1 LIITLCDGYDKR
13 LLDKT
18 DVWLLFAKTDQLV
31 PLAFSDYGTLS
42 AEVRVA
48 RDRALAKLTDY
59 LEKQTADAYRIIDS
73 YLKTNAKVK
82 KLEGVF
88 SKLRA
93 SPRTSKPELDGVNKD
108 LTRFRKE
115 NDEQS
120 EAVLHHCQQMR
131 ACLRENN
138 PKEFDEAA
146 LQQFAESK
154 GQISATGLAEL
165 HTWLRI

>member
-1 LIITLCDGYDKR
+1 VIITLRDRYDER

-18 DVWLLFAKTDQLV
+18 DVWLLFTKTDQLI

-59 LEKQTADAYRIIDS
+59 LEKQTVDAYRIIDS
-73 YLKTNAKVK
+73 CLQTNVKVK

-93 SPRTSKPELDGVNKD
+93 SPRT
-108 LTRFRKE
+108 T
-115 NDEQS
+115 Q
-120 EAVLHHCQQMR
+120 R
-131 ACLRENN
+131 A
-138 PKEFDEAA
+138 
-146 LQQFAESK
+146 
-154 GQISATGLAEL
+154 
-165 HTWLRI
+165 